1 MNKNDLII
9 RGGWPEDVGV
19 LAAFLDRNWDYDR
32 MDETLLREKLF
43 DDPLADPELCLTAY
57 SGNMIV
63 GFLYAV
69 RRTVRGQEFG
79 YVKLMAV
86 DEARRRQM
94 IGSAL
99 YRQAEKLLVK
109 KGATH
114 IRWYDVPLN
123 YFMPGI
129 DPRYT
134 AAFCF
139 ALKHGFKQFGEAIN
153 MVCDLEGQDFSTQD
167 VEDAIAAEGI
177 EVRRATH
184 DDRQTLKKLLDAEWE
199 LWNNEVSMAMRDT
212 PPSVHIAFKKG
223 ELKAFSVHNGNNKGT
238 GWFGPMGTHPD
249 MRGLGIGTILLKR
262 CLNDMQQ
269 EGHKKAIIPWV
280 APIAFYSHFVN
291 ARINRVFWRM
301 EKEV

>member
-1 MNKNDLII
+1 MTTNINIKQ
-9 RGGWPEDVGV
+9 GWPDNLEQM
-19 LAAFLDRNWDYDR
+19 ASFLDRNWDYDH
-32 MDETLLREKLF
+32 MNSKLLNEKLF
-43 DDPLADPELCLTAY
+43 DDPFADPELCFTAFA
-57 SGNMIV
+57 GDEPV
-63 GFLYAV
+63 GFLYCV

-86 DEARRRQM
+86 DKAWRRKK
-94 IGSAL
+94 IGSQL
-99 YRQAEKLLVK
+99 YEKAEHILMQ

-134 AAFCF
+134 AACCF

-153 MVCDLEGQDFSTQD
+153 MICDLVGKDFSTKK
-167 VEDAIAAEGI
+167 EAEALTAKGVLI
-177 EVRRATH
+177 RRAAGADHTA
-184 DDRQTLKKLLDAEWE
+184 LKQLLSTEWE
-199 LWNNEVSMAMRDT
+199 LWNNEVAMAMRDQ
-212 PPSVHIAFKKG
+212 PPSVHIAFMNG

-262 CLNDMQQ
+262 CLADMQSQ
-269 EGHKKAIIPWV
+269 GHKQAIIPWV
-280 APIAFYSHFVN
+280 APISFYSHYVD

-301 EKEV
+301 EKCVE